1 MAEDTTARPDPM
13 GWTAPAATR
22 APQQTYLELL
32 DSASVLPSGA
42 DDVVVVGRGEVDEV
56 LRHPEVYSSA
66 LTVGGLS
73 AERPLIPLQVDPPDQ
88 KKYRTLL
95 DPLFAPHQV
104 KRLEP
109 SITALAHQLIDGF
122 EHQDEV
128 DLVSRF
134 SVPLP
139 SQVFLTM
146 LGLPLDDLET
156 LLELKEGVIRP
167 HVVVGKP
174 LGHPEV
180 TAYQEETARRIYGYF
195 EAHIDDRGA
204 ERRDDVLSH
213 LLDAE
218 VDGDRLS
225 HEEVLDVC
233 FLLLIAGLDTVAASL
248 DCFFVHLAE
257 HPERRRQIVD
267 DPAMIPSV
275 VEELLR
281 WESPVMVVPR
291 VATRAAV
298 LGGCPIAPGT
308 AVLALLGAA
317 NLDGDAS
324 AAPGVRFDRDV
335 NRHLAFGGGIHRC
348 LGSHLAR
355 VELRIALE
363 VWHERIPDYSL
374 APDVDLAFSF
384 GIRAAEAVRLVLGT
398 PTPEGRTHGWA

>member
-1 MAEDTTARPDPM
+1 MADDEPVRPDPM
-13 GWTAPAATR
+13 AWTAPSATR
-22 APQQTYLELL
+22 APQPTYQQLLEWGP
-32 DSASVLPSGA
+32 VLPSGT
-42 DDVVVVGRGEVDEV
+42 DGVVVVARREVDEV

-66 LTVGGLS
+66 LTVGDLS
-73 AERPLIPLQVDPPDQ
+73 ADRPLIPLQVDPPDQ
-88 KKYRTLL
+88 KKYRKLL

-109 SITALAHQLIDGF
+109 SITALAHELIDGF
-122 EHQDEV
+122 AHHDEV
-128 DLVSRF
+128 DLVSQF
-134 SVPLP
+134 SLPFP

-156 LLELKEGVIRP
+156 LLELKEGIIRP

-174 LGHPEV
+174 LRHPEV
-180 TAYQEETARRIYGYF
+180 TAHQEQTARRIYAYF

-218 VDGDRLS
+218 VDADRLS
-225 HEEVLDVC
+225 HEDVLDVC

-248 DCFFVHLAE
+248 ECFFVHLAE
-257 HPERRRQIVD
+257 HPERRRRIVD
-267 DPAMIPSV
+267 DPSTIPSV

-281 WESPVMVVPR
+281 WETPVMLVPR
-291 VATRAAV
+291 VATRDAV

-317 NLDGDAS
+317 NLDGDVAAS
-324 AAPGVRFDRDV
+324 PGVCFDRDV

-363 VWHERIPDYSL
+363 VWHERIPEYSL
-374 APDVDLAFSF
+374 ARDADLTFSF
-384 GIRAAEAVRLVLGT
+384 GVRAAESVRLVLGSAT
-398 PTPEGRTHGWA
+398 SAGRGGG